1 MNLIIYFAIAIIA
14 FLTGY
19 MIEKHKAEKHFTEKI
34 RKEEAKS
41 TRYLIDM
48 RIDLLMITRYVS
60 GIGFDKMLKAH
71 NFQHVAIYGA
81 ANVGKCLYH
90 FLDSSEIEVVCF
102 IDKTKSAEMLYDIPI
117 CDSNNIDPNIDAI
130 IVTPLTYF
138 DEIYD
143 DLNKKVDCPI
153 IPVVDILG
161 DK

>member
-1 MNLIIYFAIAIIA
+1 MNSIVWGAITIIA

-19 MIEKHKAEKHFTEKI
+19 ILAKRKAEKIFCENI

-48 RIDLLMITRYVS
+48 RIDLLMITKYVS
-60 GIGFDKMLKAH
+60 GIEFDKVLKAH
-71 NFQHVAIYGA
+71 NYRRIAIYGA

-90 FLDSSEIEVVCF
+90 FLDSSGIEVVCF
-102 IDKTKSAEMLYDIPI
+102 IDKRKSVETLYNIPV
-117 CDSNNIDPNIDAI
+117 CDSDNIDHSIDAI

-138 DEIYD
+138 DEIYE
-143 DLNKKVDCPI
+143 DLKTKIDCPI

-161 DK
+161 DE